1 MLNDGVFGKASNV
14 ALLHIL
20 KHVVDGGFLGQ

>member
-1 MLNDGVFGKASNV
+1 MLSDGVFGKASNV
-14 ALLHIL
+14 TLLHTL